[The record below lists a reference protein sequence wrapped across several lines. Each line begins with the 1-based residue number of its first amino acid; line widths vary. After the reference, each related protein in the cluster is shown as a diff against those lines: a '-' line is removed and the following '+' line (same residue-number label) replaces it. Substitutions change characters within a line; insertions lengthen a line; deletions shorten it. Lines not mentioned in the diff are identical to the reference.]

1 MVQVSKFP
9 DINLRYCSLCSSMF
23 HLATGR
29 GGGLAAALRMMSRK
43 YSARSILNMTNIIGP
58 DLPGK
63 MSSVIDYL
71 RGN

>member
-1 MVQVSKFP
+1 
-9 DINLRYCSLCSSMF
+9 MF